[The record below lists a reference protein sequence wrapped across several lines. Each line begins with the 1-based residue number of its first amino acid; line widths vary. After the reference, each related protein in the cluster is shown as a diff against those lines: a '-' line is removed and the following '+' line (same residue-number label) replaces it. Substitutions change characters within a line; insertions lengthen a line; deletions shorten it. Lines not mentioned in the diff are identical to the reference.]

1 MKSFHTQEYADL
13 IQGLIEARKSAGLTQ
28 QDVADALGKPQ
39 SYVAKIEGCERRLDI
54 AEFVEM
60 RTFDAP
66 RPQHLGDYYPY
77 GLWSHARPTRMG
89 TTFHDIS

>member
-54 AEFVEM
+54 AEFVEYAHAL
-60 RTFDAP
+60 DHNPAEL
-66 RPQHLGDYYPY
+66 LG
-77 GLWSHARPTRMG
+77 T
-89 TTFHDIS
+89 IS

>member
-1 MKSFHTQEYADL
+1 MKSFHTQEYAEL

-54 AEFVEM
+54 AEFVEY
-60 RTFDAP
+60 A
-66 RPQHLGDYYPY
+66 Q
-77 GLWSHARPTRMG
+77 GLDRKPSELFRELLKSR
-89 TTFHDIS
+89 

>member
-28 QDVADALGKPQ
+28 QEVADALGKPQ

-54 AEFVEM
+54 AEFVEYAHGLDREPSELFCAM
-60 RTFDAP
+60 LDP
-66 RPQHLGDYYPY
+66 R
-77 GLWSHARPTRMG
+77 
-89 TTFHDIS
+89 

>member
-13 IQGLIEARKSAGLTQ
+13 IEGLIEARKSAGLTQ

-54 AEFVEM
+54 AEFV
-60 RTFDAP
+60 
-66 RPQHLGDYYPY
+66 DYSTALKRDPAE
-77 GLWSHARPTRMG
+77 LLQATLKA
-89 TTFHDIS
+89 T

>member
-1 MKSFHTQEYADL
+1 MLQSFLEQAVKSFHTQEYADL

-54 AEFVEM
+54 AEFVEYASALQS
-60 RTFDAP
+60 T
-66 RPQHLGDYYPY
+66 
-77 GLWSHARPTRMG
+77 PTRLLQEMLKV
-89 TTFHDIS
+89 HKR

>member
-54 AEFVEM
+54 AEFVDYARVLKRRPADLL
-60 RTFDAP
+60 RTMVET
-66 RPQHLGDYYPY
+66 QNL
-77 GLWSHARPTRMG
+77 
-89 TTFHDIS
+89 

>member
-13 IQGLIEARKSAGLTQ
+13 IEGLVEARKSAGLTQ

-54 AEFVEM
+54 AEFVNYG
-60 RTFDAP
+60 RA
-66 RPQHLGDYYPY
+66 LGADPVK
-77 GLWSHARPTRMG
+77 LLKAILPNHK
-89 TTFHDIS
+89 

>member
-13 IQGLIEARKSAGLTQ
+13 IQGLVEARKSVGLTQ

-54 AEFVEM
+54 AEFV
-60 RTFDAP
+60 
-66 RPQHLGDYYPY
+66 DYARALRQDPT
-77 GLWSHARPTRMG
+77 GLLRK
-89 TTFHDIS
+89 IL

>member
-13 IQGLIEARKSAGLTQ
+13 IEGLIEARKSAGLTQ

-54 AEFVEM
+54 GEFVDYA
-60 RTFDAP
+60 RA
-66 RPQHLGDYYPY
+66 LGY
-77 GLWSHARPTRMG
+77 GPTELLKSILRER
-89 TTFHDIS
+89 S

>member
-13 IQGLIEARKSAGLTQ
+13 IQGLVEARKSAGLTQ

-54 AEFVEM
+54 AEFVDYSKALGREPAELL
-60 RTFDAP
+60 RTILSAQG
-66 RPQHLGDYYPY
+66 RRL
-77 GLWSHARPTRMG
+77 SH
-89 TTFHDIS
+89 

>member
-1 MKSFHTQEYADL
+1 MLQSFLEQAVKSFHTQEYADL

-54 AEFVEM
+54 AEFI
-60 RTFDAP
+60 
-66 RPQHLGDYYPY
+66 DY
-77 GLWSHARPTRMG
+77 SHSIGANPTELFRSMVKNNPKG
-89 TTFHDIS
+89 